1 MIPIN
6 QNQNQNQRMFLKH
19 PRLSH
24 LKIPI
29 KSSNLN
35 KNRNRLLNRKRRHP
49 SPRSPLR
56 VISTLNN
63 QNRLSHSPLLSQP
76 LRAILI
82 FLLNNKNNKSLNL
95 SHNSPK
101 ITSLHSLKTI
111 NPKETDK
118 VQAFPSTISKNQQN
132 QNQSPQPLQTQSPC
146 AIQIKNA
153 NMTTYTS

>member
-35 KNRNRLLNRKRRHP
+35 KNINRLLNRKRRHP
-49 SPRSPLR
+49 NLRSPLR
-56 VISTLNN
+56 VISTLTN

-76 LRAILI
+76 LRTILI
-82 FLLNNKNNKSLNL
+82 SLLNNKSLSLSPNN
-95 SHNSPK
+95 PK
-101 ITSLHSLKTI
+101 ITSLHNLKTI

-146 AIQIKNA
+146 AIRIKNA